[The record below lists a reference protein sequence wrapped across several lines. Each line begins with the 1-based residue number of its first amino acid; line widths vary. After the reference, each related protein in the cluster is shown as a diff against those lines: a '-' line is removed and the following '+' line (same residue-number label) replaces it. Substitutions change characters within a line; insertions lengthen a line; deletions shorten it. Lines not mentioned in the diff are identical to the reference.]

1 MFDTVMIQSGPVL
14 EFGNWLQNRQFA
26 LDIVGSTWAYPY
38 VQALHFSGLSL
49 FVGTNLALDF
59 NLLGMWKG
67 RETASELCSGL
78 ILWNWIGFV
87 IGIVGG
93 FLLFAASAATYVIN
107 PAFRAKLL
115 ILIPVGLILHIV
127 VQRKVLYEWSKM
139 PEMPKVA
146 RLVGLI
152 ELLCW
157 LAVATAAVLIPYMD

>member
-26 LDIVGSTWAYPY
+26 LDIVGSTWVYPY

-59 NLLGMWKG
+59 NLLGLWKG
-67 RETASELCSGL
+67 RETPSELCSGL

-107 PAFRAKLL
+107 SAFLTKLV

-127 VQRKVLYEWSKM
+127 IQRKVLYEWSKM
-139 PEMPKVA
+139 PEMPKIA
-146 RLVGLI
+146 RLAGLVGSRSPPPP
-152 ELLCW
+152 C
-157 LAVATAAVLIPYMD
+157 

>member
-1 MFDTVMIQSGPVL
+1 MLDTVMIQSGPLL

-26 LDIVGSTWAYPY
+26 LDIVGSSWAYPY

-59 NLLGMWKG
+59 NLLGLWKG

-107 PAFRAKLL
+107 PAFRMKLV

-139 PEMPKVA
+139 PEMPKIA

-157 LAVATAAVLIPYMD
+157 LSVATAAVLIPYMD

>member
-1 MFDTVMIQSGPVL
+1 MFDTVMIQSGPLL

-26 LDIVGSTWAYPY
+26 LDIVGSSWAYPY

-49 FVGTNLALDF
+49 FVGTNLTLDF
-59 NLLGMWKG
+59 NLLGLWKG

-107 PAFRAKLL
+107 PAFRMKLV

-127 VQRKVLYEWSKM
+127 VQRKVLY
-139 PEMPKVA
+139 
-146 RLVGLI
+146 
-152 ELLCW
+152 
-157 LAVATAAVLIPYMD
+157 AASGAQA

>member
-1 MFDTVMIQSGPVL
+1 MFDTVMIQSGPLL

-26 LDIVGSTWAYPY
+26 LDIVGSSWAYPY

-59 NLLGMWKG
+59 NLLGLWKG

-107 PAFRAKLL
+107 PAFRMKLV

-139 PEMPKVA
+139 PEMPKIA

-157 LAVATAAVLIPYMD
+157 LSVATAAVLIPYMD